1 MLLIQQSLVEREVRV
16 QSPTENN
23 IPSVQP
29 VDNTKEIE
37 AKLELEKAKKAAIEE
52 LENYK
57 KEYNYSNLS
66 DRDTTVYE
74 YTKAINDAKDTSDVD
89 RILIDAKDAIDKLVK
104 EDLTKFIDA
113 AIKTIENYKTEDEK
127 YIKDITIEKATGIE
141 ELEDIKVKDLSDIDL
156 ENIKNEI
163 EKVVEV
169 TNGNIDN
176 IILNKTFKVTFIGKT
191 SRIEETVKYKDAA
204 VAPTTNEFVNPVYK
218 DVTYNLTGWDN
229 DFSEVKSNLTINAEY
244 KISKIVAHL
253 YLNEDVMPNPK
264 DKNAKKYSKL
274 GSYELKTDNEVLNAA
289 ILADKNKTVYT
300 NDNEIDIKSLFK
312 D

>member
-1 MLLIQQSLVEREVRV
+1 MNKKRIFGIILFILIGFFMFTFANPNEEVKDEKGKTNVEDKFNKEKKDKKGMDVVNPVEVDKRTTEQSLVEREVRV

-104 EDLTKFIDA
+104 EDLTRFIKELL
-113 AIKTIENYKTEDEK
+113 IPFK
-127 YIKDITIEKATGIE
+127 KAF
-141 ELEDIKVKDLSDIDL
+141 
-156 ENIKNEI
+156 
-163 EKVVEV
+163 
-169 TNGNIDN
+169 
-176 IILNKTFKVTFIGKT
+176 LN
-191 SRIEETVKYKDAA
+191 S
-204 VAPTTNEFVNPVYK
+204 
-218 DVTYNLTGWDN
+218 YN
-229 DFSEVKSNLTINAEY
+229 S
-244 KISKIVAHL
+244 
-253 YLNEDVMPNPK
+253 
-264 DKNAKKYSKL
+264 
-274 GSYELKTDNEVLNAA
+274 
-289 ILADKNKTVYT
+289 
-300 NDNEIDIKSLFK
+300 
-312 D
+312 